1 MVFDD
6 LIIGRKDDAEHDS
19 ILKLVLDRARAKFQF
34 RVPEVKYVGQM
45 VSAEGLKPDPDKVKA
60 IAEYPQPQTKADLRR
75 FLGLVNYLGEFISN
89 LAAVSEPLRILLK
102 NDTEWY
108 WLAKQEQTFQE
119 IKRLL
124 TTAPVLK
131 LFDVHKEVAIET
143 DASKDGLG
151 ACLLQEGCPVAYAS
165 RSQNASEQNYTQIE
179 KELMAIVFACEKF
192 HQYVYGQPVKVVTDH
207 KPLEAPTKKNL
218 NQVSP
223 RLQRMLLR
231 LQRYSLDITYRPGPN
246 IPVPDALS
254 RAYLSNESSHEDLQS
269 DMEVLVHSLVKHL
282 PLSAELKSHMQLATL
297 EDHCLQLLQ
306 QLSKVG
312 WPSDRR
318 RVPEEV
324 RPYWNVRDQV
334 YEAEGLMF
342 LGEK

>member
-1 MVFDD
+1 
-6 LIIGRKDDAEHDS
+6 
-19 ILKLVLDRARAKFQF
+19 
-34 RVPEVKYVGQM
+34 M

-89 LAAVSEPLRILLK
+89 LAAVSEPLRILLE

-108 WLAKQEQTFQE
+108 WLAKQEQAFQE

-165 RSQNASEQNYTQIE
+165 RSQNAPEQNYTQIE

-192 HQYVYGQPVKVVTDH
+192 HGQPVKVVTDH
-207 KPLEAPTKKNL
+207 KPLEAPTKTNL

-223 RLQRMLLR
+223 RYHQG
-231 LQRYSLDITYRPGPN
+231 YRG
-246 IPVPDALS
+246 
-254 RAYLSNESSHEDLQS
+254 
-269 DMEVLVHSLVKHL
+269 
-282 PLSAELKSHMQLATL
+282 
-297 EDHCLQLLQ
+297 CC
-306 QLSKVG
+306 
-312 WPSDRR
+312 
-318 RVPEEV
+318 
-324 RPYWNVRDQV
+324 
-334 YEAEGLMF
+334 
-342 LGEK
+342 